1 MSTNIFAAFLKVPSE
16 VVFEGG
22 TRDAVRQI
30 MPAVC
35 RWVVVHL
42 YAGSD
47 GEIHGD
53 GC

>member
-1 MSTNIFAAFLKVPSE
+1 MSTSIFVAFLKVPSE
-16 VVFEGG
+16 VVFEED

>member
-1 MSTNIFAAFLKVPSE
+1 MLTSIFAALLKVPSE
-16 VVFEGG
+16 VVLEGG

-42 YAGSD
+42 CAGSD
-47 GEIHGD
+47 GDIHGD

>member
-1 MSTNIFAAFLKVPSE
+1 MSTTIFAALLKVLSE
-16 VVFEGG
+16 VVLDGG

-42 YAGSD
+42 CAGSD
-47 GEIHGD
+47 GDIHGD